1 MQPTNKPS
9 SWLQQQALLHPE
21 RPAFLWKKESW
32 SFSLLAQLAQRYAA
46 YYGAHIP
53 QNTKRV
59 ALYSK
64 NSPECY
70 FSIIGLWEL
79 GIEVQLLNRRL
90 TEQEWLFQM
99 ADAQTTFLISDE
111 PIAVP
116 DFMQQLT
123 IPKTLPAVPETHY
136 IDKGYQEQ
144 AVASIMYTSGTT
156 GRPKGVPQ
164 SFANHQASALAT
176 QQSMHLTQAD
186 CWGLVLPLF
195 HISGL
200 SILLRSLR
208 LGLAVYL
215 YDGFDPIAIEESLQA
230 KQVTVL
236 SLVTSALQQ
245 LLPYLSAT
253 GYPQLKTLLLGG
265 GPITQPVVQQALA
278 KNIPIMPSFGM
289 TETCSQI
296 VAVPTDEVA
305 NKIGAA
311 GYPLHD
317 VAIKI
322 GDPKMAPGEVGEIF
336 IQGPSVIQSYLN
348 HSQTSA
354 WTQDGWFNTG
364 DLGYLDGDGALYV
377 KSRLSELIISGGE
390 NIYPSEVEQ
399 VLLQH
404 PSIQEA
410 AVVGREDV
418 RWGQVPTAYIQVSSQ
433 VTLAMLQSYLQ
444 QSLATYKQPKEIYV
458 VHALPKTASGKV
470 LKRLLLTEERVKYID
485 YPLGT

>member
-1 MQPTNKPS
+1 
-9 SWLQQQALLHPE
+9 
-21 RPAFLWKKESW
+21 
-32 SFSLLAQLAQRYAA
+32 
-46 YYGAHIP
+46 
-53 QNTKRV
+53 
-59 ALYSK
+59 
-64 NSPECY
+64 
-70 FSIIGLWEL
+70 
-79 GIEVQLLNRRL
+79 
-90 TEQEWLFQM
+90 
-99 ADAQTTFLISDE
+99 
-111 PIAVP
+111 
-116 DFMQQLT
+116 
-123 IPKTLPAVPETHY
+123 
-136 IDKGYQEQ
+136 
-144 AVASIMYTSGTT
+144 
-156 GRPKGVPQ
+156 
-164 SFANHQASALAT
+164 
-176 QQSMHLTQAD
+176 
-186 CWGLVLPLF
+186 
-195 HISGL
+195 
-200 SILLRSLR
+200 
-208 LGLAVYL
+208 
-215 YDGFDPIAIEESLQA
+215 
-230 KQVTVL
+230 
-236 SLVTSALQQ
+236 LQQ

-253 GYPQLKTLLLGG
+253 GYPQLKKLLLGG

-322 GDPKMAPGEVGEIF
+322 GDPKMAPGKVGEIF

-364 DLGYLDGDGALYV
+364 DLGYLDEDGALYV

-404 PSIQEA
+404 PSIEEA

-458 VHALPKTASGKV
+458 VHALPKTVSGKV